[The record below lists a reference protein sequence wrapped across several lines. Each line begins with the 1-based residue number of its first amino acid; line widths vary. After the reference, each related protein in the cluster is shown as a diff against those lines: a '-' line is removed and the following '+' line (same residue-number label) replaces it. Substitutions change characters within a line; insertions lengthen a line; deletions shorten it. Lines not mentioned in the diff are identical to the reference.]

1 MRISDWSSDVCSSDR
16 DLAGNRLFHQFAPAM
31 GFEAV
36 FLMRRTGDDGQAGG
50 AQALEQAGR
59 GMRLRAGLGDA
70 GLGELGAEIGQATGR
85 ERGCTY
91 EYSRMAVHA
100 LQTT

>member
-70 GLGELGAEIGQATGR
+70 GLGELGAAFLRDRLAQDFEQDGDR
-85 ERGCTY
+85 K
-91 EYSRMAVHA
+91 SVV
-100 LQTT
+100 